1 MILLARCHRSIDE
14 NITPYILDLGDSF
27 KHDCVLLLQLAVSLL
42 LIVKVPLPLQL
53 LVHVLS
59 VKVWNDLV
67 RELAEAFFDPA

>member
-1 MILLARCHRSIDE
+1 M
-14 NITPYILDLGDSF
+14 PYILDLGDSF